1 MKPFD
6 RLLQIFPDSEIVGA
20 EAVDQAAGDRVRL
33 PGRRPAV
40 RMRMAWEDGQGNKHI
55 GDVSFGFDRSGAIR
69 EVFCLAKKDGSDMQ
83 RLVHDACIA
92 TSVALQFGARISDF
106 AKAFGELRKEGELIG
121 GPASVMGALA
131 RLGASIEKDVME
143 GGA

>member
-40 RMRMAWEDGQGNKHI
+40 RMRMAWQDSRADKHI
-55 GDVSFGFDRSGAIR
+55 ADVSFGFDKTGAIR
-69 EVFCLAKKDGSDMQ
+69 EVFCLAKKEGTDMQ
-83 RLVHDACIA
+83 DLVHDACIA
-92 TSVALQFGARISDF
+92 TSIALQRGERIGDL
-106 AKAFGELRKEGELIG
+106 AKSFGELRKEGEPTG
-121 GPASVMGALA
+121 QPASVMGYLL
-131 RLGASIEKDVME
+131 RLGASIEKGVME